1 MASDGDPHLLDRD
14 FFWVLGVL
22 IGPFL
27 LFGHPLVA
35 QTISFQERRAVP
47 LQPASVF
54 VGPDNEAWFTD
65 PSANKIGRIALD
77 GTLQTY
83 SLSPN
88 SRPSHIAVV
97 RFLFGGSVTW
107 FTESDSNKIGRI
119 TDAGVIELA
128 IPTPSSNPTGIASGG
143 SSLTNPT
150 LSTVWFT
157 EFSGNKIGRASSDGS
172 LSEIPVPTTGSGP
185 WGIALGSEVW
195 FTEFIA
201 GKIGRYDP
209 VTGLLTEYTIPTHD
223 SGPREITVA
232 GDGTAWFT
240 EFNVGKIGHITQA
253 GAITEFATGSADSGP
268 LGIAAGSAGEIWFT
282 EQRAGRVGVVNPDSI
297 VKEFDLPTPLSNPEG
312 IAFGLPADPIGH
324 FTPPKRAALWV
335 AEASANQ
342 LAVALT
348 DWVVIA
354 GVGASVDWD
363 TEVQISNR
371 EKFSLSLKLFGVFGQ
386 NRIPASTAGIPVP
399 LSAGGSTR
407 FTAVSLGG
415 GDWGTWFLEDLSFYL
430 PSVNVRVFQR
440 SRPEISD
447 GVPAIR
453 LSTLEKLDATVL
465 SFSGARRSPGIS
477 RSNLVLGGLGSGR
490 IRVEAL
496 TAEGEILGSSEFALP
511 GSLFLTDVLAQL
523 GVNTLDIGQIR
534 VTRLAGA
541 PFWCYLATAD
551 QGGSLVITAGGNP

>member
-1 MASDGDPHLLDRD
+1 MNRGFSG
-14 FFWVLGVL
+14 VLGVL
-22 IGPFL
+22 IGPFFL
-27 LFGHPLVA
+27 LVPPLAA
-35 QTISFQERRAVP
+35 QTISFQEHRVVP
-47 LQPASVF
+47 LQPASVV
-54 VGPDNEAWFTD
+54 VGPGNEAWFTD
-65 PSANKIGRIALD
+65 PNANKIGRIALD

-97 RFLFGGSVTW
+97 KFLFGGSVTW

-119 TDAGVIELA
+119 TDAGVTELA

-143 SSLTNPT
+143 SSLTNPN

-172 LSEIPVPTTGSGP
+172 LSEIPVPTMGSGP
-185 WGIALGSEVW
+185 WGIAVGSEVW

-232 GDGTAWFT
+232 GDGSAWFT
-240 EFNVGKIGHITQA
+240 EFNVGKVGRITQA
-253 GAITEFATGSADSGP
+253 GAITEFATGSSDSGP

-282 EQRAGRVGVVNPDSI
+282 EQHAGRVGVVNPDS
-297 VKEFDLPTPLSNPEG
+297 VVREFSLPTSASNPEG
-312 IAFGLPADPIGH
+312 IAFGVPADPIGH
-324 FTPPKRAALWV
+324 FTSPKRAALWV

-342 LAVALT
+342 LAAAFT
-348 DWVVIA
+348 DLIVIA
-354 GVGASVDWD
+354 GAGASGDWD

-371 EKFSLSLKLFGVFGQ
+371 EKFSLSLNLFGVFGQ
-386 NRIPASTAGIPVP
+386 NGVPASTGGIRVP

-407 FTAVSLGG
+407 LTAKGLGSG
-415 GDWGTWFLEDLSFYL
+415 EWSIWFLEDLSFFL
-430 PSVNVRVFQR
+430 PAVNVRVFQR
-440 SRPEISD
+440 SRPGIS
-447 GVPAIR
+447 GGLPAIR

-465 SFSGARRSPGIS
+465 SFPGARRLPGFS

-490 IRVEAL
+490 IRVEAV
-496 TAEGEILGSSEFALP
+496 TAQGEVLGSSEFAFP
-511 GSLFLTDVLAQL
+511 GSLFLTDVLSKL

-534 VTRLAGA
+534 VTRLLGV
-541 PFWCYLATAD
+541 PFWGYLATAD
-551 QGGSLVITAGGNP
+551 QDGSLVVTTGANP